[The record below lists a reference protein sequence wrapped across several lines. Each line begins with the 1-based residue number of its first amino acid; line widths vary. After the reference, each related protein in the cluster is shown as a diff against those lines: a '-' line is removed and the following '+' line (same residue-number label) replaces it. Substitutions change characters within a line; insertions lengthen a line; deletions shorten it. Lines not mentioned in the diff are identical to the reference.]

1 MKKNLHPTWNNNA
14 TITCACGE
22 SFTTGSMTESIQ
34 VDICSKCHP
43 FFTGEERFVDTQG
56 RVDKFLKKME
66 AAKAKQAAKAKKKA
80 KVVEK
85 EETDSKTYQQLLA
98 EQQVN
103 LKKEEKQEAK
113 AETTEVTA

>member
-1 MKKNLHPTWNNNA
+1 MKKNLHPNWNNNA
-14 TITCACGE
+14 TVTCACGE
-22 SFTTGSMTESIQ
+22 TFTAGSMSDSINI
-34 VDICSKCHP
+34 DICSKCHP

-66 AAKAKQAAKAKKKA
+66 AAKAKQAVKAKKKA
-80 KVVEK
+80 KTVT
-85 EETDSKTYQQLLA
+85 EEDKDSKTYQQLLA

-113 AETTEVTA
+113 EETKEVSA

>member
-80 KVVEK
+80 KTTEK
-85 EETDSKTYQQLLA
+85 EVTDSKTYQQLLA

-103 LKKEEKQEAK
+103 LKKEEKQETKVEA
-113 AETTEVTA
+113 TEVAA

>member
-1 MKKNLHPTWNNNA
+1 MKKNLHPNWNNNA

-22 SFTTGSMTESIQ
+22 SFTTGSMSESIEL
-34 VDICSKCHP
+34 DICSKCHP

-66 AAKAKQAAKAKKKA
+66 AAKAKQAAKAKKVA

-113 AETTEVTA
+113 AETTEVAA

>member
-1 MKKNLHPTWNNNA
+1 MKQNIHPNWNNNA

-22 SFTTGSMTESIQ
+22 TFTAGSMVDSLQ

-43 FFTGEERFVDTQG
+43 FFTGEEKFVDTQG

-80 KVVEK
+80 KPVEEK
-85 EETDSKTYQQLLA
+85 AGDAKTYQQLLA
-98 EQQVN
+98 EQQVA
-103 LKKEEKQEAK
+103 LKKEEKQEVQEAK
-113 AETTEVTA
+113 EVAA